1 MASDL
6 PRASQLQYLS
16 SFPDPDV
23 VGPPVLAITSDQG
36 SQLFKAALHLGL
48 ELKLRLIWF
57 PDINHIE
64 HNVDKGIMLA
74 CNLDQLNEKALFLG
88 RLHRGPKMAA
98 GRWHGQIK
106 RAHEAGWANK
116 SGYASAAYF
125 CASWLGRGQGEG
137 LTGVW
142 PGRLVGPDWSG
153 RGLSSGAGLG
163 LWGPWLGAADGVE
176 GGWVRERPGL
186 AEQLG

>member
-6 PRASQLQYLS
+6 PRASQLQYLF
-16 SFPDPDV
+16 SFPGPDV

-106 RAHEAGWANK
+106 RAHQADRECLILGRDLMACAGCIGAGW
-116 SGYASAAYF
+116 
-125 CASWLGRGQGEG
+125 
-137 LTGVW
+137 
-142 PGRLVGPDWSG
+142 VGGFP
-153 RGLSSGAGLG
+153 A
-163 LWGPWLGAADGVE
+163 
-176 GGWVRERPGL
+176 GWVWLEL
-186 AEQLG
+186 H